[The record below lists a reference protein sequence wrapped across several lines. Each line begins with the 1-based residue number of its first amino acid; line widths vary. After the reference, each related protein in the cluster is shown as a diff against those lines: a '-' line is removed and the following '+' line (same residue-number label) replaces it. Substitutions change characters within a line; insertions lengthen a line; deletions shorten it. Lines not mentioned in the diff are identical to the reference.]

1 MLCSQSILFQ
11 THVIE
16 TETLGSSLGW
26 DTASLVQVVA
36 RVKAQS
42 QRNVRALE
50 YDASRNMLVTAGF
63 DRTVNFFLQYRPA
76 VQIS

>member
-1 MLCSQSILFQ
+1 M
-11 THVIE
+11 
-16 TETLGSSLGW
+16 
-26 DTASLVQVVA
+26 
-36 RVKAQS
+36 KAQG

-63 DRTVNFFLQYRPA
+63 DRTVNFFLQHPPA